1 MTLGFI
7 ETQSKF
13 IFIGSKAQGS
23 PWYFWNKEAES
34 AAPIMRTCLNC
45 TLINLE
51 IIHKEFKGKTYPKL
65 VITVNA
71 AGENYKLATGLE
83 TWFAKTVVIRLA
95 QLDPIALTAPI
106 YIHAKQGENDGNV
119 IFGYLQNAQ
128 QEWVK
133 KPEGFDYK
141 TYDEVAIAEH
151 VYKIVEK
158 LKSAPQQPWEIDPE
172 TGEVMTLENMPF

>member
-1 MTLGFI
+1 MTLGFV
-7 ETQSKF
+7 ETQSKY
-13 IFIGSKAQGS
+13 IFVGSKSQGS

-45 TLINLE
+45 ILINIE

-65 VITVNA
+65 VLTLN
-71 AGENYKLATGLE
+71 AGEIYKLATGLE
-83 TWFAKTVVIRLA
+83 TWFAKTIVIRLA
-95 QLDPIALTAPI
+95 QVDSVALTAPI

-128 QEWVK
+128 MEWIK

-151 VYKIVEK
+151 IYKIAEK
-158 LKSAPQQPWEIDPE
+158 LKLQPQKHFEVDPD
-172 TGEVMTLENMPF
+172 TGEAMTSENMPF